1 MTTKNELKLVED
13 AVSGDPYDLGR
24 LRIDPEKLE
33 TAATKKLLTSVPVK
47 KPNPQDFIRVRAEL
61 DYRETLAL
69 VELQDE
75 RETYIV
81 DLGAVPELQAECYF
95 ATVFVAINRA
105 GVVFL
110 WPVKLPAT
118 DRKAS
123 EWHTSAALAAQHAM
137 RNWVRVK
144 SNMSLG
150 AYEMFEA
157 VGDNIPEPD
166 WPEHTFNALIRI
178 GFKDKVIRDLG
189 HPVVKRLRGE

>member
-1 MTTKNELKLVED
+1 MTTKSEFKLVDD
-13 AVSGDPYDLGR
+13 AVSDDPYDLGR

-47 KPNPQDFIRVRAEL
+47 KPNSQDFIRVRPES

-69 VELQDE
+69 VELRDD

-81 DLGAVPELQAECYF
+81 DLSAVPELRAECYF

-110 WPVKLPAT
+110 WPVKVPAT

-123 EWHTSAALAAQHAM
+123 EWHTSAAVAAQHAM
-137 RNWVRVK
+137 RSWVRVK
-144 SNMSLG
+144 SNMGLG
-150 AYEMFEA
+150 AYEIFEA

-166 WPEHTFNALIRI
+166 WPEHTYNVLIRI

-189 HPVVKRLRGE
+189 HPVV

>member
-1 MTTKNELKLVED
+1 MTKSEFKIID
-13 AVSGDPYDLGR
+13 AAVSDDPYDLGR
-24 LRIDPEKLE
+24 LRIDPDKLE
-33 TAATKKLLTSVPVK
+33 TAATKKLLTSVPLK
-47 KPNPQDFIRVRAEL
+47 KPNGQEFIRVRPEPN
-61 DYRETLAL
+61 YRETLAL
-69 VELQDE
+69 VELRDD

-110 WPVKLPAT
+110 WPVKVPAT

-123 EWHTSAALAAQHAM
+123 EWHTSAAVAAQHAM
-137 RNWVRVK
+137 RSWVRVK

-166 WPEHTFNALIRI
+166 FPEHTFSELIRI
-178 GFKDKVIRDLG
+178 GFKDKVIRDLN

>member
-1 MTTKNELKLVED
+1 M
-13 AVSGDPYDLGR
+13 
-24 LRIDPEKLE
+24 
-33 TAATKKLLTSVPVK
+33 LTSVPVR
-47 KPNPQDFIRVRAEL
+47 KPNSQDFIRVRPEL

-69 VELQDE
+69 VELRDD

-110 WPVKLPAT
+110 WPVKVAAT

-166 WPEHTFNALIRI
+166 WPEHTYSALVRI